1 MKPKFIILSIIV
13 LLIASTGIAVADE
26 TATATPT
33 SSSDTRRSDATPAS
47 ENESVL
53 LVLDESTR
61 LVSKSYDRETGT
73 LSLVFYSD
81 RYQSVSLVA
90 PRDTSSE
97 QGTAAFVS
105 QYLQPEQKTTV
116 TIQAQPGS
124 KVWITTDQSATNGE
138 LHWVEPTGGGS
149 FIGGPWTGVDA
160 RDAGIGASLGTALAA
175 LLVITRERYGLHRGM
190 EREA

>member
-13 LLIASTGIAVADE
+13 LLIASTGIAVADD

-90 PRDTSSE
+90 PRVLLLSSLSTSNLNRKPLSL
-97 QGTAAFVS
+97 
-105 QYLQPEQKTTV
+105 YKLNP
-116 TIQAQPGS
+116 
-124 KVWITTDQSATNGE
+124 
-138 LHWVEPTGGGS
+138 
-149 FIGGPWTGVDA
+149 A
-160 RDAGIGASLGTALAA
+160 RRSG
-175 LLVITRERYGLHRGM
+175 
-190 EREA
+190 